1 MEKNCLIRS
10 WMICTLTKYW
20 GYQAQDTGMGGAYG
34 IYGEK
39 EQFIEGVKEETWRND
54 TTEEVLASL
63 LRGIR
68 YVWFLWYT
76 LQW

>member
-39 EQFIEGVKEETWRND
+39 EQFIEGVKEET
-54 TTEEVLASL
+54 
-63 LRGIR
+63 
-68 YVWFLWYT
+68 
-76 LQW
+76 